1 MIHLLCLSV
10 VMLLLLLLLLI
21 LFYSLFYKCGKT
33 DAKWRRR
40 AVHFLGKD
48 SVSNEVNN
56 SQNYFEIQI
65 A

>member
-10 VMLLLLLLLLI
+10 VMLLLLLLLI